1 LLGWEKNI
9 SYKGTDPRVE
19 IPILSAITTRKSIF
33 FDENHVWLL
42 TAQAIYN
49 LVTALSV
56 IKCSKV
62 VTKLKKQYNFEAN
75 PSQT

>member
-1 LLGWEKNI
+1 MFDQGRNHHTPQVYNKTN
-9 SYKGTDPRVE
+9 
-19 IPILSAITTRKSIF
+19 TTRKSIF

-42 TAQAIYN
+42 TAQAVYN